1 MFGQSKFCV
10 RFLEGFLNYSAVLE
24 SMQLHKA
31 VIATLKS
38 RRFWWW
44 ELGGAVIYAIPAAVR
59 FATSSMGLPLLSLF
73 EIPWVGHY
81 IPGNLV
87 EKILVNAFF
96 PGGAG
101 GVASEISAGYRKG
114 EAVTGKAKYLHR
126 LCGALLQTAV
136 WSAFQYFGYSL
147 YVIGPHGSNIFEY
160 ISVFPLNFVLAAFS
174 IFTPDVV
181 GFIKSKFKSSKVKR

>member
-1 MFGQSKFCV
+1 MHL
-10 RFLEGFLNYSAVLE
+10 R
-24 SMQLHKA
+24 KA
-31 VIATLKS
+31 VVATLRS

-44 ELGGAVIYAIPAAVR
+44 ELGGAVIYGIPATIR
-59 FATSSMGLPLLSLF
+59 FITNSVS
-73 EIPWVGHY
+73 IPFLNFPGFWIDHF

-101 GVASEISAGYRKG
+101 GVAGEIFASNRKG
-114 EAVTGKAKYLHR
+114 EAVKGKAKYLHR
-126 LCGALLQTAV
+126 LGGALLQTAV

-147 YVIGPHGSNIFEY
+147 SIKGSYGSNIFES
-160 ISVFPLNFVLAAFS
+160 IFVFPINFVLAAFS

-181 GFIKSKFKSSKVKR
+181 GFIKSRFKLNAVKG

>member
-1 MFGQSKFCV
+1 MKL
-10 RFLEGFLNYSAVLE
+10 R
-24 SMQLHKA
+24 KA
-31 VIATLKS
+31 VVSTLRS

-44 ELGGAVIYAIPAAVR
+44 ELGGAVIYGIPAAIR
-59 FATSSMGLPLLSLF
+59 FATGSIHLPILGLL
-73 EIPWVGHY
+73 EIPWVDHY

-101 GVASEISAGYRKG
+101 GVAGEVFGGYRKG

-126 LCGALLQTAV
+126 LGGALLQTAV
-136 WSAFQYFGYSL
+136 WSAFQFFGYSL
-147 YVIGPHGSNIFEY
+147 SLTASYGSNVFE
-160 ISVFPLNFVLAAFS
+160 SVFVFPINFVLATFS

-181 GFIKSKFKSSKVKR
+181 GFIKLKLRLNRLKR